1 MKILVVTN
9 SCTDEK
15 YKSICEI
22 RKYKM
27 IDPQQKFFRLFIDG
41 LGQTDGCDVEVL
53 SALPV
58 SASTV
63 DKYIFGYEQ
72 DINDYGTKYHYLP
85 FFNGRFT
92 RYISLTLAAYV
103 YTKKWCQKYKHEPC
117 CLIVDPLMPVLA
129 IPSKYIA
136 KQNGIKS
143 VAIVTD
149 IPTLATKMKER
160 KGSSFKEKCVEVYE
174 NISDNDLKSY
184 DAYITLTE
192 SINDK
197 VNINNKPHCIVEGF
211 ADSSDTLVSDVH
223 DNYLMYAGGIFEKYG
238 VKNLVE
244 AFIALNRKDIKL
256 YIFGEGTYVEEL
268 LEVCKTHS
276 NVKYMGCVTPDEVV
290 EYEKKALLLIN
301 PRPTNEEFAKYSFP
315 SKTMEYLLSGTAVV
329 STKLPGIPEEYFNY
343 MFAFDDYGVNG
354 IQEKLKEILSL
365 PLEEIN
371 SMGRKGHDFVI
382 SEKSNRGMANKIYD
396 FLERE
401 LL

>member
-41 LGQTDGCDVEVL
+41 LGQTDGCDIEVL

-63 DKYIFGYEQ
+63 DKYVFGYKQ
-72 DINDYGTKYHYLP
+72 DINGYGIKYHYLP
-85 FFNGRFT
+85 FLNGRFS
-92 RYISLTLAAYV
+92 RYLSLILAAYV
-103 YTKKWCQKYKHEPC
+103 YTKKWCQKYKNEPC
-117 CLIVDPLMPVLA
+117 CLIIDPLIPVLA

-238 VKNLVE
+238 IKNLVE

-268 LEVCKTHS
+268 LKVCKTHS

-382 SEKSNRGMANKIYD
+382 SKKSNRGMANKIYD
-396 FLERE
+396 FLEKYI
-401 LL
+401 